1 MFPDFRPICM
11 CRTYGNR
18 VTNAGNYGN
27 DDVTRGDGSSDESGS
42 TTTGTDYIANKNTK
56 KFHYPGCN
64 SVARMKESNKVF
76 FYDVTRDY
84 MIEQGYDP
92 CGNCNP

>member
-1 MFPDFRPICM
+1 M
-11 CRTYGNR
+11 
-18 VTNAGNYGN
+18 
-27 DDVTRGDGSSDESGS
+27 
-42 TTTGTDYIANKNTK
+42 DYIANKNTK

-64 SVARMKESNKVF
+64 SVKKMKESNKKF

-92 CGNCNP
+92 CGNCGP

>member
-1 MFPDFRPICM
+1 MTTAKEAIDE
-11 CRTYGNR
+11 N
-18 VTNAGNYGN
+18 
-27 DDVTRGDGSSDESGS
+27 TRGDSGND
-42 TTTGTDYIANKNTK
+42 TTGVDYIANKNTK

-64 SVARMKESNKVF
+64 SVARMKESNKVYF
-76 FYDVTRDY
+76 NGVTREY